1 MMKHTTTVLGLAA
14 IIAVAGCATPV
25 RKPSQTG
32 FLSDYSRLQEFDEN
46 HLVFDSGKLGDYSQF
61 IIEPVRMLY
70 SQPEGERKFTE
81 KELQE
86 LRAYVETRVGDALAK
101 DDGYQL
107 VDVPGPETATIRVG
121 ITDVDGSIG
130 ALNLLIYTKITG
142 AGLGGASM
150 EGEFVDSVTGEQI
163 AAAVRW
169 GSGSRILRAGLTHT
183 GDAKILFNRWAKDF
197 RQRVDEAHGR

>member
-1 MMKHTTTVLGLAA
+1 
-14 IIAVAGCATPV
+14 
-25 RKPSQTG
+25 
-32 FLSDYSRLQEFDEN
+32 
-46 HLVFDSGKLGDYSQF
+46 
-61 IIEPVRMLY
+61 
-70 SQPEGERKFTE
+70 E
-81 KELQE
+81 KEPQE